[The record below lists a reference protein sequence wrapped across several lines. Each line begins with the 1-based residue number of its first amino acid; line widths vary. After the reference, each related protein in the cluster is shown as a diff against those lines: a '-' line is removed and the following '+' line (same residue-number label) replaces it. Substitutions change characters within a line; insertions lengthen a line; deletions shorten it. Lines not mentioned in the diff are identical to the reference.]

1 MMSAAT
7 TKYDDY
13 DWNFTIDD
21 SVGATDSV
29 LMEFFFSKIWDQ
41 GYPYDIQKPVLP
53 EEWRSRC
60 IW

>member
-1 MMSAAT
+1 
-7 TKYDDY
+7 
-13 DWNFTIDD
+13 
-21 SVGATDSV
+21 
-29 LMEFFFSKIWDQ
+29 MEFFFSKIWDQ